1 MMTWDLVCQKCD
13 KTGSRN
19 NQKHTGKKTKSNHIE
34 NIKTI
39 EIIVFIELSP
49 SDIGLAGSLK
59 GIPGYL
65 ELPKHLMKSW

>member
-1 MMTWDLVCQKCD
+1 MTKQAPGIIKNILK
-13 KTGSRN
+13 
-19 NQKHTGKKTKSNHIE
+19 KKTKSNHIE

-65 ELPKHLMKSW
+65 ELPKHLMTSW